1 MSDVQEN
8 TTELVESHIFALR
21 TAANRED
28 QVIDYLISKLAS
40 KKSKSNILSVIRPHG
55 MRGYIF
61 VEAPSRMHAEMG
73 SAGVPY
79 ARGLLPG
86 EIPYA
91 EIEHMLEQVKVE
103 MNVRKSDIVE
113 IISGP
118 FKRENAKVIRIN
130 KQKEEIVVELL
141 EAAVPIPITV
151 SMDAVKVIRRE
162 NDDDEVED
170 LKL

>member
-1 MSDVQEN
+1 MCSSD
-8 TTELVESHIFALR
+8 L
-21 TAANRED
+21 
-28 QVIDYLISKLAS
+28 SKLQKETKHEVFS
-40 KKSKSNILSVIRPHG
+40 LIRPHG

-61 VEAPSRMHAEMG
+61 AETTSKEALDTALQ
-73 SAGVPY
+73 GVPY
-79 ARGLLPG
+79 ARGILPH
-86 EIPYA
+86 EIPYP

-103 MNVRKSDIVE
+103 MNILKSDIVE

-118 FKRENAKVIRIN
+118 FKRENAKVIRVN

-162 NDDDEVED
+162 DDE
-170 LKL
+170 